1 MNKHKVLII
10 AYYWPPAGGAGVQRW
25 LKFVKYLRDF
35 GWEPIVY
42 TAENGEVPVLDNTLQ
57 KDVPAGV
64 TVLKQPI
71 LEPYSLYKKFVGQ
84 KKDEKINAG
93 FLSESKKNPALE
105 KISVFIRGNLFIPD
119 ARMLWINPSIR
130 FLTDYLKENPVDA
143 IVSTGP
149 PHSMHLIAMGL
160 KKALNLPWLAD
171 FRDPWTNI
179 DYYDQ
184 LMLTSWANRKHRKLE
199 KQVIDTCDGL
209 LVISEG
215 MRKEFLG
222 LGAKNPIVLTNGY
235 DAEDFNTSFI
245 PSGKFTLSHIGSM
258 NKDRNS
264 PMLWDVLEELCNEE
278 QAFKA
283 DFLLQLVGKNDV
295 EVSQRLGSST
305 IPVSFVAYL
314 PHQEV
319 VKYTAQSELLLLP
332 LNNTPNAR
340 DILTGKLFEYLAAA
354 RPILCI
360 GPTDGDCAKILAE
373 TGNGTTIDFK
383 DKPGLKKAIWNFYL
397 AYKANQLKVE
407 GRGVSRYSRKSLT
420 ESLAKNLTSIIKK

>member
-1 MNKHKVLII
+1 
-10 AYYWPPAGGAGVQRW
+10 
-25 LKFVKYLRDF
+25 
-35 GWEPIVY
+35 
-42 TAENGEVPVLDNTLQ
+42 
-57 KDVPAGV
+57 
-64 TVLKQPI
+64 
-71 LEPYSLYKKFVGQ
+71 
-84 KKDEKINAG
+84 
-93 FLSESKKNPALE
+93 
-105 KISVFIRGNLFIPD
+105 
-119 ARMLWINPSIR
+119 
-130 FLTDYLKENPVDA
+130 
-143 IVSTGP
+143 
-149 PHSMHLIAMGL
+149 
-160 KKALNLPWLAD
+160 
-171 FRDPWTNI
+171 
-179 DYYDQ
+179 
-184 LMLTSWANRKHRKLE
+184 
-199 KQVIDTCDGL
+199 
-209 LVISEG
+209 
-215 MRKEFLG
+215 
-222 LGAKNPIVLTNGY
+222 
-235 DAEDFNTSFI
+235 
-245 PSGKFTLSHIGSM
+245 
-258 NKDRNS
+258 
-264 PMLWDVLEELCNEE
+264 MLWDVLEELCNEE